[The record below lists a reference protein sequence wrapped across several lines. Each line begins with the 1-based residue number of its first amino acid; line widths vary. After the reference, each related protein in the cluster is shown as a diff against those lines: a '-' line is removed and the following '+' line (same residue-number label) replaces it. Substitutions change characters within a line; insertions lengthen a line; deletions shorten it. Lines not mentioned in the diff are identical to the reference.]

1 MKVSEPCSE
10 GYLLMKE
17 PGLTSPSNIQGEPD
31 KTDNIL
37 TSGEEKMRS
46 ELSALT
52 AQNVLSIM

>member
-1 MKVSEPCSE
+1 
-10 GYLLMKE
+10 MKE
-17 PGLTSPSNIQGEPD
+17 PGLTSPSNIQVEPD

-37 TSGEEKMRS
+37 TSGEEMRS